1 MIVAVGAVTGTFAH
15 TEATLVWLN
24 KDSPSTPGE
33 HGMTFAVDVA
43 DLGGRQILVTV
54 SGEIDY
60 ATAPDLRAA
69 ISEAIDTLN
78 PTRIRVDLA
87 RVTLLDSTG
96 IGILVVAYRISRQ
109 MGIDFSVYNQNALVD
124 RVLTAVGVRD
134 LLCPPAAPAQQLV
147 PRSRSTLTDRAEDSA
162 V

>member
-1 MIVAVGAVTGTFAH
+1 
-15 TEATLVWLN
+15 
-24 KDSPSTPGE
+24 
-33 HGMTFAVDVA
+33 MTFAVDVA

>member
-1 MIVAVGAVTGTFAH
+1 
-15 TEATLVWLN
+15 
-24 KDSPSTPGE
+24 
-33 HGMTFAVDVA
+33 MTFAVDVA

-69 ISEAIDTLN
+69 ISEAIDQLS

-109 MGIDFSVYNQNALVD
+109 MGIDFSVHNQNALVD

-134 LLCPPAAPAQQLV
+134 LLCPPTPPSQQLV
-147 PRSRSTLTDRAEDSA
+147 PRSRSTLSDRAEDSP